1 PGTAEHA
8 ESAERFQEWEC
19 FFWAFSVIL
28 AVKTLAARNNRRAR
42 RRRRAVSTMEV
53 LFWAFSAILAVK
65 TLAARDRRAGRER
78 RAVSRMGVFFS
89 GVLCDLGGKNP
100 FSRCSLRSRR

>member
-1 PGTAEHA
+1 V
-8 ESAERFQEWEC
+8 
-19 FFWAFSVIL
+19 FFVAFSVIL

-65 TLAARDRRAGRER
+65 TPFL
-78 RAVSRMGVFFS
+78 
-89 GVLCDLGGKNP
+89 GVLCDLGGKSPTPGKFPVYAGQN
-100 FSRCSLRSRR
+100 FAS